1 MISKVSME
9 RVSGKF
15 HLEAKNESGNTI
27 EMDGSPK
34 IGGEN
39 KGVRPMELMLMALG
53 GCSSIDVIMIL
64 NKQKLDPTSFKVE
77 IDGEREEGVEPSLY
91 RNIKVRFIFTG
102 DLPADKLYRAVE
114 LSMTKYCSV
123 AKTME
128 PTAKITSEIE
138 LNGKMI

>member
-1 MISKVSME
+1 
-9 RVSGKF
+9 
-15 HLEAKNESGNTI
+15 
-27 EMDGSPK
+27 
-34 IGGEN
+34 
-39 KGVRPMELMLMALG
+39 MELMLMALG

-77 IDGEREEGVEPSLY
+77 IVGEREEGVEPSLY

-102 DLPADKLYRAVE
+102 DLPEDKLYRAVE

>member
-15 HLEAKNESGNTI
+15 HLEAKNEIGNTI

-102 DLPADKLYRAVE
+102 DLPEDKLYRAVE

-128 PTAKITSEIE
+128 STAKISSEIE
-138 LNGKMI
+138 LNGKII

>member
-1 MISKVSME
+1 
-9 RVSGKF
+9 
-15 HLEAKNESGNTI
+15 
-27 EMDGSPK
+27 
-34 IGGEN
+34 
-39 KGVRPMELMLMALG
+39 
-53 GCSSIDVIMIL
+53 
-64 NKQKLDPTSFKVE
+64 
-77 IDGEREEGVEPSLY
+77 
-91 RNIKVRFIFTG
+91 VRFIFTG

>member
-1 MISKVSME
+1 MSTKIKLERKSGLFHME
-9 RVSGKF
+9 AF
-15 HLEAKNESGNTI
+15 NETGNSVQ
-27 EMDGSPK
+27 MDGSQK

-53 GCSSIDVIMIL
+53 GCSSIDVISIL
-64 NKQKLDPTSFKVE
+64 NKQKLQPTTFKME

-91 RNIKVRFIFTG
+91 RNVKVRFIFSG
-102 DLPADKLYRAVE
+102 ELPIEKLHRAVE

-128 PTAKITSEIE
+128 STAKITSEIE
-138 LNGKMI
+138 LNGKIV

>member
-1 MISKVSME
+1 MSTKVSLK

-15 HLEAKNESGNTI
+15 HLEAKNESGNTVQ
-27 EMDGSPK
+27 MDGSPK

-53 GCSSIDVIMIL
+53 GCSSIDVISIL
-64 NKQKLDPTSFKVE
+64 NKMKLDPITFQVE
-77 IDGEREEGVEPSLY
+77 IDGQREERVEPSLY
-91 RNIKVRFIFTG
+91 RDVKVRFLFTG
-102 DLPADKLYRAVE
+102 DLPEEKLHRAVE

-138 LNGKMI
+138 LNGKII